1 MYGSLPTAHRPPQN
15 QRLSSEVV
23 GNNNLFVTMYGG
35 LPTDHRPPQNQ
46 RLSSAQSAD
55 FRLRLLEAPA
65 YTAEPIK
72 KNGFTSKLASA
83 LFLLTPVHS
92 YFTT

>member
-1 MYGSLPTAHRPPQN
+1 MGHYVRVASYSPQTAAKTADFRLRLLEITIYSSLCTGDSQ
-15 QRLSSEVV
+15 Q
-23 GNNNLFVTMYGG
+23 T
-35 LPTDHRPPQNQ
+35 TDR
-46 RLSSAQSAD
+46 RKISG

>member
-1 MYGSLPTAHRPPQN
+1 MGHYVRGAAYSPQTAAK
-15 QRLSSEVV
+15 
-23 GNNNLFVTMYGG
+23 T
-35 LPTDHRPPQNQ
+35 
-46 RLSSAQSAD
+46 AD

-83 LFLLTPVHS
+83 LFLLTPVHNF
-92 YFTT
+92 FTT